1 MSKWMPRI
9 GLAAIAA
16 LLLVAGLAVS
26 AKILASPPTQG
37 AAALQA
43 GPTDTPVAVAAQV
56 SPPPS
61 AQAICETALETMTGL
76 DAWRVEA
83 EGDVVAQFRSLT
95 LQVPVSYDGRFR
107 APDRLE
113 GTGSVQ
119 ILGITLKKDLVLLGR
134 TTTVTRP
141 GSGGGGAM
149 AKPATMLSLFD
160 FAGLEPAAIRDLTFV
175 GEETLDGTPVY
186 HVKGSLMTGPMQ
198 FNEGGAKLKLQGQVL
213 FDLWIGVA
221 DHLPR
226 RVTAE
231 GKLTS
236 SGTAAGTLTVAG
248 SATFSEFGQPVVI
261 EPEERPVTAASCQ
274 TAEPGFVAYSHAAT
288 TTRFCHPSDWVVDE
302 LVKPCG
308 CFAVSPNGV
317 VPAIRAPDHIVLVH
331 PPATVAQVDSAPTGI
346 FKLGGQTGICTA
358 QFVRSALS
366 RRGVRSLADLQ
377 REAASLLASGLFRKE
392 PIVAFASGIEYDGAK
407 TLAIG
412 YLADEK
418 AHRPTIEAIL
428 GSIVAGP

>member
-16 LLLVAGLAVS
+16 LLLIGGLAVS
-26 AKILASPPTQG
+26 ATILASPARQS

-43 GPTDTPVAVAAQV
+43 SPTDTPVPVAAQV

-61 AQAICETALETMTGL
+61 AKVICETALETMTGL
-76 DAWRVEA
+76 DAWRIEV
-83 EGDVVAQFRSLT
+83 EGDAVARFRSLS
-95 LQVPVSYDGRFR
+95 LQAPVGYDGRFR

-113 GTGSVQ
+113 GTASVQ
-119 ILGITLKKDLVLLGR
+119 MVGITLKKDLVLLGR
-134 TTTVTRP
+134 TTTITKP
-141 GSGGGGAM
+141 GSGGGAAM
-149 AKPATMLSLFD
+149 ARPATMLSLFG
-160 FAGLEPAAIRDLTFV
+160 FAGLEPGAIQDLTFV

-186 HVKGSLMTGPMQ
+186 HVKGSFKTGPMQ
-198 FNEGGAKLKLQGQVL
+198 FNEGGAKLNLQGEVR
-213 FDLWIGVA
+213 FDAWIGVA

-226 RVTAE
+226 RMTAE
-231 GKLTS
+231 GKITS
-236 SGTAAGTLTVAG
+236 SGTAAGTLTVTG

-261 EPEERPVTAASCQ
+261 EPEERPVTAPSCQ
-274 TAEPGFVAYSHAAT
+274 AAGAGFVAYNHAAT
-288 TTRFCHPSDWVVDE
+288 TTRFCYPSDWVVDE

-308 CFAVSPNGV
+308 CFVVSPKGV
-317 VPAIRAPDHIVLVH
+317 VPAVRAPDHVVLVH
-331 PPATVAQVDSAPTGI
+331 PPSTVAKVDRSPTGI

-358 QFVRSALS
+358 QFVRSALQ
-366 RRGVRSLADLQ
+366 RRGVRSFADLQ
-377 REAASLLASGLFRKE
+377 REAANLLTSGLFRKE
-392 PIVAFASGIEYDGAK
+392 PIVAFASGIEYDGTK